1 MSAYID
7 YVKENYGP
15 ETVLLEIGAGHRS
28 TKAFAEHFNKM
39 YSVEHNPRF
48 CNLYHDNYL
57 QIPLDVD
64 GWYNSEK
71 FDAAIPDDYDLVIL
85 DGPVG
90 GFDRPFVKMADKV
103 FRMGFTRHNIKRV
116 DIIVDD
122 TCRQWYEK
130 DVVKFLEGNGYECG
144 DTEYY
149 TICKPEE
156 GK

>member
-85 DGPVG
+85 DELNVAL
-90 GFDRPFVKMADKV
+90 DYKLLKLSDVKTTLCNVPDGVEVIITGRAAHPDIVKLADLV
-103 FRMGFTRHNIKRV
+103 SEIKEVKHYYRKGV
-116 DIIVDD
+116 R
-122 TCRQWYEK
+122 CRK
-130 DVVKFLEGNGYECG
+130 GI
-144 DTEYY
+144 EY
-149 TICKPEE
+149 
-156 GK
+156 